1 MILLLN
7 TRTEKI
13 VTVKNN
19 DNDQLIETMTSLML
33 IHYQYCQHGCLC
45 IQTVVDQLKEP
56 FLKKGLQMFVDGIGP
71 EYIKDSLKEDLHP
84 NDVYQ
89 NLVVEGV
96 FMLSSNKP
104 TTILEEKFKTYL
116 STEDQVKLE
125 VVMTKGV
132 LDDWKDHSETIEG
145 GNQVIIEHLKQHEK

>member
-33 IHYQYCQHGCLC
+33 IHYQYRQHGCLC
-45 IQTVVDQLKEP
+45 LQTVVDQLK
-56 FLKKGLQMFVDGIGP
+56 
-71 EYIKDSLKEDLHP
+71 
-84 NDVYQ
+84 
-89 NLVVEGV
+89 
-96 FMLSSNKP
+96 
-104 TTILEEKFKTYL
+104 
-116 STEDQVKLE
+116 LE
-125 VVMTKGV
+125 VTIKGV

-145 GNQVIIEHLKQHEK
+145 GNQVIIEHLKRHEK

>member
-1 MILLLN
+1 M
-7 TRTEKI
+7 
-13 VTVKNN
+13 TVKNN
-19 DNDQLIETMTSLML
+19 NQLIETMTSLML
-33 IHYQYCQHGCLC
+33 IYYQCHQHGCLC
-45 IQTVVDQLKEP
+45 IQTVTDQVKEP

-71 EYIKDSLKEDLHP
+71 QYIKDGLKEDLHP

-116 STEDQVKLE
+116 STEDQVKLK

-132 LDDWKDHSETIEG
+132 FDDWKDRSETIEG
-145 GNQVIIEHLKQHEK
+145 GNQVIIEHLKRHEK

>member
-1 MILLLN
+1 MTL
-7 TRTEKI
+7 
-13 VTVKNN
+13 KNN
-19 DNDQLIETMTSLML
+19 GNEQLIETMTSLLL
-33 IHYQYCQHGCLC
+33 IHYQYRQHGCLC

-71 EYIKDSLKEDLHP
+71 QYIKDALKEDLHP

-104 TTILEEKFKTYL
+104 ITILEEKFKTYL
-116 STEDQVKLE
+116 STEDQVKLK

-145 GNQVIIEHLKQHEK
+145 GNQVIIQHLKRYEK